1 MERGAARDREQ
12 TMADDGVDRVDIV
25 LDSAGERPIGIYD
38 LVRKWT
44 SLNVKQARKLVDSAP
59 QPIITGM
66 GRREA
71 EAIKL
76 HIEELGGTVSLTPS
90 D

>member
-1 MERGAARDREQ
+1 
-12 TMADDGVDRVDIV
+12 MADDGAERVDI
-25 LDSAGERPIGIYD
+25 LLEDAGDRPIGIYD
-38 LVRKWT
+38 IVRKWT

-66 GRREA
+66 ARSQA

-76 HIEELGGTVSLTPS
+76 ELEGLGATVSLSTS
-90 D
+90 DQH

>member
-1 MERGAARDREQ
+1 
-12 TMADDGVDRVDIV
+12 MADGAERVDI
-25 LDSAGERPIGIYD
+25 LLEDAGERRIGIYD
-38 LVRKWT
+38 IVRKWT

-66 GRREA
+66 ARDQA

-76 HIEELGGTVSLTPS
+76 QLEGLGATISLTPS